1 MADKKILFQLEI
13 EGADVSVRTIAELR
27 DAIKQTNAELSKTE
41 IGSEEYRKLERQLG
55 VLKNTQKDVTDS
67 ARIAQRALE
76 ASATSGETTYR
87 ALNAQLT
94 NARALYKE
102 LTEEER
108 RGEIGATLRAD
119 ISKLDAELKDIDASI
134 GQFQRNV
141 GNYAGGIKDAF
152 AQIAPSINA
161 AIPGFEQLNASSVL
175 VREGIGQIGQTAS
188 ATGKLLVGAFVGLQV
203 VGAILDGVQAVQDF
217 KREINDLRGQLAS
230 LTGASGEAL
239 DNATAG
245 IEALKNTFGVGG
257 EETIQTVNALQS
269 AFDGLS
275 ADAAVSLIEEGFLS
289 GANAGGELLDVLKE
303 YPRLFEQMGFSAEEF
318 ISIQAKAGQEGIFS
332 DKGVDAIKEFGIRI
346 REQSVATKTSLEE
359 AFGAQFTG
367 NLFKGINDG
376 SITVRDALVQVST
389 KLKETELPAKQLQQ
403 VISDTFGGPGEDA
416 GDVFLKSLSD
426 IDKGFSD
433 TNDAADEYTARL
445 REQLEAERE
454 LAAAKVEVVAKLNDL
469 TGGTETLGQQ
479 IETFGIKTFGRFLD
493 ALRPVIDAFGRA
505 KDRVVEFLQNI
516 GLLSKEVEGTGGAL
530 DFLGG
535 VFDLIASAIVVAV
548 EAGSRFID
556 FIGRV
561 VKQLPLVSSAFSAVS
576 KSVSFLVDLVGNFPA
591 YFAGVV
597 ESVKQ
602 AGRNIAGFFESL
614 VIDAQVAFLELK
626 KLNPLGESNDLLNAQ
641 IAALKNKQAQVKA
654 AGRTIAE
661 AFKTGF
667 DSVPKPTLSTTSPT
681 GPKETDKKTDNQG
694 GGAKP
699 TDRQAT
705 EAEAKK
711 TAEAQKSAL
720 DQQQKYAD
728 QRVELLNAMNRRLTE
743 DGIAAINNQYER
755 QIAQERDGFERLK
768 VEVEKQ
774 TQQLAAKQAETRKRL
789 VDSFGA
795 KSTQVQDFDT
805 QAAADM
811 EAQREAARLVIEQNE
826 ANHLERIA
834 QIRKDAADNETRKE
848 LERIQAQIKARQDA
862 LTTAA
867 VQAQTSLD
875 EQINAVLNDSS
886 LTESDKKE
894 AVVRLKF
901 EADKNQIKAE
911 AKAVS
916 DQIQLI
922 ETRLD
927 ELANSDAVESA
938 SVEEFALLSGQLD
951 DLNAKRAESERAY
964 TELVQ
969 GESDRRKGIRFDEI
983 NSALDTTAQIA
994 AAIDGFQRAAVES
1007 EINALNEQAEVRQ
1020 QNIAGLEDQLKGA
1033 TGVQKQQLEAR
1044 LKIEQDALKKIEAER
1059 AKVEKEEAKRQK
1071 AFAIIQAIINTAQAV
1086 SKTLAT
1092 LGIPAGVPAA
1102 ALAAALGAAQI
1113 AIIAAQPAAKGG
1125 LMGGVP
1131 EQNDGLVVM
1140 APNISEMKNGDNVLA
1155 TLRRGEVV
1163 LNKRQQAALGGAP
1176 TFRAIQV
1183 PGFAEG
1189 GAAGAIIAP
1198 PDVTGTSAS
1207 ERVRLL
1213 EHISG
1218 QLDVAIEA
1226 TNQRIDRIRTFVV
1239 SEDVA
1244 KDLAEGAA
1252 IQTRATLGE

>member
-27 DAIKQTNAELSKTE
+27 DAIKQTNTELAKAE

-76 ASATSGETTYR
+76 ASATSGESTYR
-87 ALNAQLT
+87 ALNAQLV

-108 RGEIGATLRAD
+108 RGEIGARLRAD

-141 GNYAGGIKDAF
+141 GNYAGDIKAAF
-152 AQIAPSINA
+152 GQIAPSINTT
-161 AIPGFEQLNASSVL
+161 IPGFEQLNAASVL
-175 VREGIGQIGQTAS
+175 VRDGIGQIGQTAS
-188 ATGKLLVGAFVGLQV
+188 ATGKLMVGAFVGFQV

-217 KREINDLRGQLAS
+217 KKEINDLRGQLAS

-245 IEALKNTFGVGG
+245 IEALKNTFGIGG

-318 ISIQAKAGQEGIFS
+318 VSIQAKAGQEGIFS
-332 DKGVDAIKEFGIRI
+332 DKGVDAVKEFGIRI
-346 REQSVATKTSLEE
+346 REQTVATKTSLEE
-359 AFGAQFTG
+359 AFGTQFTQE
-367 NLFKGINDG
+367 LFGGLNRG
-376 SITVRDALVQVST
+376 TLTVRDALVQVST

-403 VISDTFGGPGEDA
+403 VISDVFGGPGEDA
-416 GDVFLKSLSD
+416 GDEFLKSLSD
-426 IDKGFSD
+426 IDKGFAA
-433 TNDAADEYTARL
+433 TNAAADEYTARL

-479 IETFGIKTFGRFLD
+479 IETFGIKVFGKYLD
-493 ALRPVIDAFGRA
+493 ALKPIVDAFGRA
-505 KDRVVEFLQNI
+505 NDAAVGFLQNV
-516 GLLSKEVEGTGGAL
+516 GLLGKESESSIDILAL
-530 DFLGG
+530 LEKQLTF
-535 VFDLIASAIVVAV
+535 IANVIVTVVDGLSSWLSFMGRVIKETPIIRDAFKFVADAIVGV
-548 EAGSRFID
+548 ID
-556 FIGRV
+556 V
-561 VKQLPLVSSAFSAVS
+561 VS
-576 KSVSFLVDLVGNFPA
+576 NFPA

-641 IAALKNKQAQVKA
+641 IAALKNKKAEVKA
-654 AGRTIAE
+654 AGKTIAE
-661 AFKTGF
+661 AFKAGF
-667 DSVPKPTLSTTSPT
+667 DSIPKPTLSTTSPT
-681 GPKETDKKTDNQG
+681 GPKATDKKTDAPG
-694 GGAKP
+694 GGANQ

-711 TAEAQKSAL
+711 AAEAQKSAL
-720 DQQQKYAD
+720 EQQQKYAD

-743 DGIAAINNQYER
+743 AGIAAINNQYER

-768 VEVEKQ
+768 LEVEKQ

-795 KSTQVQDFDT
+795 KSTQVQDFDA

-826 ANHLERIA
+826 ANHLERVA
-834 QIRKDAADNETRKE
+834 KIRKDAADNETRKE

-862 LTTAA
+862 LNTAA
-867 VQAQTSLD
+867 IQAQTSLD

-901 EADKNQIKAE
+901 EADKKQIEAE
-911 AKAVS
+911 SQAVS

-922 ETRLD
+922 ETRLE
-927 ELANSDAVESA
+927 ELADSDAIESA
-938 SVEEFALLSGQLD
+938 SVEEFALLSGQLE

-969 GESDRRKGIRFDEI
+969 GESERRKGIRFDEI
-983 NSALDTTAQIA
+983 NNALDATAQITST
-994 AAIDGFQRAAVES
+994 IDGFQRAAVEA

-1071 AFAIIQAIINTAQAV
+1071 AFAIIQAIINTAQSV

-1092 LGIPAGVPAA
+1092 LGIPAGIPAA

-1113 AIIAAQPAAKGG
+1113 AVIAAQPAAKGG

-1131 EQNDGLVVM
+1131 EQKDGLVVM
-1140 APNISEMKNGDNVLA
+1140 APNIAEMQNGDNVLA

-1218 QLDVAIEA
+1218 QLEVAIEA